1 MRYLATLLL
10 SLAVLITAGCG
21 WHLRNTTQIPS
32 TMKVMILD
40 SGDPNGPLSRAVRN
54 QLRLNGVELL
64 DKETTRKDV
73 PSLRLGKVSI
83 AKDTASV
90 FRNGQ
95 TAEYQMIMTV
105 NATVL
110 IPGRDIYP
118 ISAKVFRSFFDNPQ
132 MALAKDNE
140 QSMII
145 KRCTTVPPNS
155 LFVSCQAFA
164 LRISVPTKIR
174 RQQRILQQR
183 LHASPPH
190 WVTDDSVVPRTTPR
204 AAQ

>member
-21 WHLRNTTQIPS
+21 WHLRDTTQVPS

-73 PSLRLGKVSI
+73 PSLRLGAVSI
-83 AKDTASV
+83 SQD
-90 FRNGQ
+90 
-95 TAEYQMIMTV
+95 TAEYQMVMTV
-105 NATVL
+105 SASVL

-140 QSMII
+140 QEMII
-145 KRCTTVPPNS
+145 KEMY
-155 LFVSCQAFA
+155 
-164 LRISVPTKIR
+164 
-174 RQQRILQQR
+174 
-183 LHASPPH
+183 
-190 WVTDDSVVPRTTPR
+190 DR
-204 AAQ
+204 AAEQLIRKLPSIRAADIRSDEEQASTTTDTPATPARVSTTLGN

>member
-21 WHLRNTTQIPS
+21 WHLRDTTQVPS

-95 TAEYQMIMTV
+95 TAEYPEYQMIMTV

-140 QSMII
+140 QDMIV
-145 KRCTTVPPNS
+145 KEMY
-155 LFVSCQAFA
+155 
-164 LRISVPTKIR
+164 
-174 RQQRILQQR
+174 
-183 LHASPPH
+183 
-190 WVTDDSVVPRTTPR
+190 DR
-204 AAQ
+204 AAEQLIRKLPSIRAADIRSDEEQTSTTTDTPATPARVSTTLGN

>member
-21 WHLRNTTQIPS
+21 WHLRDTTQVPS

-110 IPGRDIYP
+110 IP
-118 ISAKVFRSFFDNPQ
+118 VRSFFDNPQ

-140 QSMII
+140 QDMIV
-145 KRCTTVPPNS
+145 KEMY
-155 LFVSCQAFA
+155 
-164 LRISVPTKIR
+164 
-174 RQQRILQQR
+174 
-183 LHASPPH
+183 
-190 WVTDDSVVPRTTPR
+190 DR
-204 AAQ
+204 AAEQLIRKLPSIRAADIRSDEEQTSTTTDTPATPARVSTTLGN

>member
-21 WHLRNTTQIPS
+21 WHLRDTTQVPS

-95 TAEYQMIMTV
+95 TAEYQMITEYQMIMTV

-140 QSMII
+140 QDMIV
-145 KRCTTVPPNS
+145 KEMY
-155 LFVSCQAFA
+155 
-164 LRISVPTKIR
+164 
-174 RQQRILQQR
+174 
-183 LHASPPH
+183 
-190 WVTDDSVVPRTTPR
+190 DR
-204 AAQ
+204 AAEQLIRKLPSIRAADIRSDEEQTSTTTDTPATPARVSTTLGN